1 MMQPHTH
8 PRGDEVVHGITGA
21 RLAHLGALQ
30 QCLLRCV
37 SCQLFVWASAQ
48 LLLALAKQ
56 VTQTEPDASLVA
68 RCDSGNVLVYKPG
81 AQGQPWTAARA
92 SAHPDTQRLRLA
104 EALFDTWMRLAG
116 RTQVSVV
123 NEAVAGHGVNQVE
136 LRTMD
141 VSFVPQGVATAE
153 HTTA

>member
-104 EALFDTWMRLAG
+104 EEPCLTPGCALQVG
-116 RTQVSVV
+116 RRSVWSTRRWL
-123 NEAVAGHGVNQVE
+123 GTG
-136 LRTMD
+136 LIRW
-141 VSFVPQGVATAE
+141 S
-153 HTTA
+153 